1 MFYGTGLNKTE
12 DCYLDICRYTAK
24 RTDKEDGYTLDDMV

>member
-1 MFYGTGLNKTE
+1 MPLWLKFAGDLVS
-12 DCYLDICRYTAK
+12 IRYTAK